1 MKDGGEELED
11 LFEFTGQTAI
21 ILMVTA
27 GITGILGSQLRR
39 IIKGP
44 WVYRVHKW
52 SGIGALVSGI
62 MHGLIYSIFLG

>member
-1 MKDGGEELED
+1 LED
-11 LFEFTGQTAI
+11 LFEFTGRVAI

-27 GITGILGSQLRR
+27 GVTGIFGSQLRK

-52 SGIGALVSGI
+52 SGIGALVFG
-62 MHGLIYSIFLG
+62 MTHGLIYSIFLGG

>member
-1 MKDGGEELED
+1 MEG
-11 LFEFTGQTAI
+11 LFEFMGQTAI

-27 GITGILGSQLRR
+27 GITGIFGAKLRR

-52 SGIGALVSGI
+52 ADIGALAFGI
-62 MHGLIYSIFLG
+62 IHASLH